1 MSPIIPKN
9 AARHKRDI
17 KGAPNKNQVT
27 IMPDTLKVQNIKAPR
42 GTKVHGYL
50 HIMDRPAGR
59 HEIPITLIN
68 GKGDGPTLVIN
79 GGEHGSEYNG
89 PAGAIALMKELRPED
104 ISGKV
109 IIVPMVNT
117 LAFESKWMHGNP
129 IDYRDMTGH
138 YVEEVPRGG
147 SGHPKVT
154 YYVTSTF
161 YKEVLKQ
168 ADYRINLHGGDIE
181 EDLMTGTMYR
191 QSGDEGKDRLNLALC
206 RAFGWEWIRESRP
219 RPSSNPMKF
228 PLTVGTEAGGMG
240 RCQSDIVEEVIRGC
254 VNVMKELGMME
265 GEPVI
270 PPKAYT
276 YQPYHLYAEHGGFF
290 ISNVRA
296 GSLVKKGQIL
306 GVIKDLFGET
316 LEEIKVPTD
325 GVIHM
330 VTSPSIWEGDVVYE
344 IGKDI
349 KEID

>member
-1 MSPIIPKN
+1 LTEIL
-9 AARHKRDI
+9 R
-17 KGAPNKNQVT
+17 
-27 IMPDTLKVQNIKAPR
+27 VQDLEAPR

-50 HIMDRPAGR
+50 KIMERPAGK
-59 HEIPITLIN
+59 HKIPITLIN

-89 PAGAIALMKELRPED
+89 PAGAIALMKELEPEH
-104 ISGKV
+104 INGKV

-129 IDYRDMTGH
+129 IDYKDLTGY
-138 YVEEVPRGG
+138 YVEEIPRGG

-154 YYVTSTF
+154 YYVTTTF
-161 YKEVLKQ
+161 YREVLAQ

-191 QSGDEGKDRLNLALC
+191 QTGEKEKDKLNLSLC
-206 RAFGWEWIRESRP
+206 RAFGWEWIRESKP
-219 RPSSNPMKF
+219 RPSKNKMTFPM
-228 PLTVGTEAGGMG
+228 TVGTEAGGMG

-254 VNVMKELGMME
+254 KNVMKQLDMID
-265 GEPVI
+265 GEPIV

-276 YQPYHLYAEHGGFF
+276 YEPYHLYAEHGGFF
-290 ISNVRA
+290 ISNVKA
-296 GSLVKKGQIL
+296 GDLVKKDQVL

-344 IGKDI
+344 IGKNI
-349 KEID
+349 REIP